1 MLLRTG
7 REGVGSAVGHDL
19 TIEVTTWS
27 VQVDVPE
34 TGAADAT
41 VTARFDLGSL
51 AVREGSGGA
60 LPLTAKDRDEIQK
73 NARRMLDVDRHP
85 AASFESSRVAMSGE
99 DSTISGV
106 LTLHG
111 KSAPVELRLREA
123 APGRYRATGVIT
135 QSAYGIKPYSA
146 FLGALKV
153 RDDIGVELELHADA
167 PRSQ

>member
-7 REGVGSAVGHDL
+7 RQGVGSAVGHDL
-19 TIEVTTWS
+19 TIEVTAWS

-60 LPLTAKDRDEIQK
+60 LPMSDKDRDEIQK

-85 AASFESSRVAMSGE
+85 TASFESSRVAAS
-99 DSTISGV
+99 DDHSTISGT

-111 KSAPVELRLREA
+111 KSATVDVHVQELT
-123 APGRYRATGVIT
+123 PGRFRATAVMT

-153 RDDIGVELELHADA
+153 RDDIDVELEVHADA
-167 PRSQ
+167 A